1 MTDKEIQAELNKDSQ
16 KFYNVKFEGELP
28 KDIIHLFGLAIF
40 YIAPSVHQ
48 IQAVKIKE
56 ILSKTKEELLV
67 GEVGMVVNVILNAAP
82 FYLYEDIHKFLET
95 QESFEKLFIQYN
107 KDVTDF
113 TQRQERKRRSLIELG
128 GSKTRPMQII
138 RKN

>member
-16 KFYNVKFEGELP
+16 KFYNVRFEGELP

-40 YIAPSVHQ
+40 YVAPSVHQ

-67 GEVGMVVNVILNAAP
+67 GEVGNFNSSMVRLKAKKQKSKMIKYFNFNSSMVRLKVR
-82 FYLYEDIHKFLET
+82 
-95 QESFEKLFIQYN
+95 
-107 KDVTDF
+107 VC
-113 TQRQERKRRSLIELG
+113 ELKQNG
-128 GSKTRPMQII
+128 TII
-138 RKN
+138 SIPLWCD

>member
-1 MTDKEIQAELNKDSQ
+1 M
-16 KFYNVKFEGELP
+16 
-28 KDIIHLFGLAIF
+28 
-40 YIAPSVHQ
+40 
-48 IQAVKIKE
+48 
-56 ILSKTKEELLV
+56 
-67 GEVGMVVNVILNAAP
+67 GMVVNVILNAAP